1 MKRITP
7 SKVKFW
13 AAIAI
18 FSLISLMGTGLVYAQ
33 ESVAVVQEL
42 QGEAS
47 AYDSGFAKVVR
58 LEKGSEIG
66 PFGMVNTGA
75 KSKLMMRW
83 REGLFASMGESSS
96 ISSSSETGSDRISQ
110 IQMVQGI
117 VRFTT
122 DRSVSSPA
130 FAYTVTTATSSIRPE
145 AVDQPTD
152 FVLEVYDS
160 STTILT
166 VLSGRVRVTDRSS
179 GSPQETAY
187 DACKT
192 VYFRQGAKPEVMS
205 AYADAVSKTIEQTTI
220 AGTMPTP
227 DTCPA
232 AVAREEAPPGP
243 PIAEVRRYVPQYYVE
258 EPYVDF
264 YPFGDIVV
272 SPYPAGGYLA
282 LLAGIGSWFIPYY
295 YPVSPAVVQV
305 YVNNYLTQQSIVI
318 NQQFITNINEQ
329 QAQVQQVMDAA
340 ARTGNAEVLA
350 QGQNELNR
358 LARQERRAQR
368 QLAGLQDR
376 LQNQQTAAQ
385 RLSGQLPQGGDLSNT
400 VAQSLSSPRNR
411 SVARNLENRWRNQL
425 ALQDRVGT
433 LGQRQVDSFRSQL
446 SRVTDPSQR
455 LALRSQLAAME
466 QNLSQGKVGI
476 TSQDRNIGQLAQRLA
491 NTRDPNR
498 RQGVQARLLERLGKV
513 ETSAGRPETLSA
525 KTLDALRS
533 DAARL
538 QSPTARQELTNR
550 LSAIQRAAKAT
561 EQQQSNLARS
571 LTKPGRV
578 STQIQPLPGSAMQRQ
593 VTPPTQVERRLGA
606 PSPSVLQQRRALQRP
621 GQKPSITPDLRQQ
634 VPSAQQ
640 RALREV
646 KPATPQVRTPQV
658 PQQRPQ
664 PQQLRAR
671 TFDRPATS
679 GSPPERRLSIP
690 QVQRQAPKVTTPQVQ
705 RQAPRVTAPQIQRQV
720 PKMSVPQVQRQA
732 PRVSVPQVQRQA
744 PRASAPQARALSP
757 APRVNVPSIP
767 GLKEQKK

>member
-1 MKRITP
+1 R
-7 SKVKFW
+7 
-13 AAIAI
+13 
-18 FSLISLMGTGLVYAQ
+18 
-33 ESVAVVQEL
+33 
-42 QGEAS
+42 QGE
-47 AYDSGFAKVVR
+47 
-58 LEKGSEIG
+58 
-66 PFGMVNTGA
+66 
-75 KSKLMMRW
+75 
-83 REGLFASMGESSS
+83 
-96 ISSSSETGSDRISQ
+96 
-110 IQMVQGI
+110 
-117 VRFTT
+117 
-122 DRSVSSPA
+122 
-130 FAYTVTTATSSIRPE
+130 
-145 AVDQPTD
+145 
-152 FVLEVYDS
+152 
-160 STTILT
+160 
-166 VLSGRVRVTDRSS
+166 
-179 GSPQETAY
+179 
-187 DACKT
+187 
-192 VYFRQGAKPEVMS
+192 KPEVMS
-205 AYADAVSKTIEQTTI
+205 TFPDAVSKTVDQTTI
-220 AGTMPTP
+220 AGTLPTP
-227 DTCPA
+227 ETCPA
-232 AVAREEAPPGP
+232 AVARDEAPPGP

-305 YVNNYLTQQSIVI
+305 YVNNYLTQQSIII
-318 NQQFITNINEQ
+318 NQQYITNVNEQ

-358 LARQERRAQR
+358 LARQERRAQQ

-376 LQNQQTAAQ
+376 LRNQQTAAQ
-385 RLSGQLPQGGDLSNT
+385 RLSGQLPQDGDLSNT

-425 ALQDRVGT
+425 ALQDRVGS
-433 LGQRQVDSFRSQL
+433 LGQRQVDGFRSQL
-446 SRVTDPSQR
+446 SRVADPSQR

-498 RQGVQARLLERLGKV
+498 RQAVQARLLDRLGKG
-513 ETSAGRPETLSA
+513 EPSAGRPETLSA

-538 QSPTARQELTNR
+538 QSPSARQELTNR

-561 EQQQSNLARS
+561 EQQQSSLARS

-578 STQIQPLPGSAMQRQ
+578 STQIQPLPGSSMQRQ
-593 VTPPTQVERRLGA
+593 VSPPTQLERRLGT
-606 PSPSVLQQRRALQRP
+606 PSPSDLQQRRALQRP
-621 GQKPSITPDLRQQ
+621 GQGPSAVPDLRQQ

-640 RALREV
+640 RALQRL
-646 KPATPQVRTPQV
+646 KTPAPQVRTPQV

-664 PQQLRAR
+664 PQQLRAK
-671 TFDRPATS
+671 TFDKPATS
-679 GSPPERRLSIP
+679 GSPPERRFNVP

-705 RQAPRVTAPQIQRQV
+705 RQAPRVTAPQVQRQV

-744 PRASAPQARALSP
+744 PRVSAPQARAPSP
-757 APRVNVPSIP
+757 APKVNVPSVP